1 MIINSIKLPVDHTYE
16 MLKSKADKKAGFVSD
31 KIIIKKKS
39 VDARGGSVS
48 FVYSVDALKKGDEEE
63 IHRLNVPKSECPYR
77 PVVVGSGPAGLF
89 CAYVLSMSGLCPI
102 VFERGDRVDER
113 TKKIDLF
120 FDTSSL
126 DSDSNVQ
133 FGEGGAGTF
142 SDGKLTTL
150 ISSPYKE
157 EVLRVFVECGAPD
170 EILYQAK
177 PHIGT
182 DKLRIVV
189 KNLREKIISMGGEF
203 HFNEKVCDIEIKN
216 NEITKII
223 TDKDQYPCSDAVF
236 AIGHSAR
243 DTFDMLYKKGLE
255 MIGKAFS
262 VGVRI
267 EHLQKDIN
275 RAQYKDFSDSPY
287 LGAADYKLS
296 HHAKTGRGVYTF
308 CMCPGGVV
316 VGAASE
322 DGMVCTNGMSY
333 FARDKENANSA
344 LLVSVTPDDFPDSHP
359 LAGIELQR
367 MYEKRAFDAGNG
379 NYYAPVQKV
388 GDFFK
393 GKVSDSF
400 YDIKPSYR
408 PGVTPY
414 DMNKLF
420 PGYITDSMKEA
431 IGEMGRRLKGFDNSE
446 AVLTGVEARSSSPV
460 RILRN
465 EKFVSN
471 IRGIYPSGE
480 GAGYA
485 GGITSSA
492 IDGIKCALS
501 IIDKYI
507 T

>member
-1 MIINSIKLPVDHTYE
+1 MIINSIKLPVDHSFSDL
-16 MLKSKADKKAGFVSD
+16 MNKAEKKAGFKID
-31 KIIIKKKS
+31 KLIIKKKS
-39 VDARGGSVS
+39 VDARGTVS
-48 FVYSVDALKKGDEEE
+48 FVYTVDALKKGEEE
-63 IHRLNVPKSECPYR
+63 AITRLTVPKTQSPIR

-89 CAYVLSMSGLCPI
+89 CAYVLSLSGLCPI
-102 VFERGDRVDER
+102 VFERGDMVDKR
-113 TKKIDLF
+113 AKKIEIF
-120 FDTSSL
+120 FDSSQL
-126 DSDSNVQ
+126 DTESNIQ

-157 EVLRVFVECGAPD
+157 EVLRLFVECGAPE

-182 DKLRIVV
+182 DKLRTVI
-189 KNLREKIISMGGEF
+189 KNLREKIISLGGEF

-216 NEITKII
+216 NKITKVI
-223 TDKDQYPCSDAVF
+223 TDTDEYPCSYVVF

-243 DTFDMLYKKGLE
+243 DTFEMLYNKGVD
-255 MIGKAFS
+255 MIAKAFS
-262 VGVRI
+262 LGVRI

-275 RAQYKDFSDSPY
+275 RAQYKDFCESPY

-322 DGMVCTNGMSY
+322 EGMVCTNGMSY
-333 FARDKENANSA
+333 YARDKINANSA
-344 LLVSVTPDDFPDSHP
+344 LLVSITPDDFPTSHP
-359 LAGIELQR
+359 LSGIELQR
-367 MYEKRAFDAGNG
+367 MYEKRAFAAGG
-379 NYYAPVQKV
+379 GKFFAPVQKM
-388 GDFFK
+388 GDFFE
-393 GKVSDSF
+393 GRVSDSF
-400 YDIKPSYR
+400 YKVEPSYC

-420 PGYITDSMKEA
+420 PGVITDSMKEA
-431 IGEMGRRLKGFDNSE
+431 VTQMGRRLKGFDDRE
-446 AVLTGVEARSSSPV
+446 AVLTGIEARSSSPV

-465 EKFVSN
+465 EEFMSN
-471 IRGIYPSGE
+471 IEGIIPSGE

-492 IDGIKCALS
+492 IDGIRCGLS
-501 IIDKYI
+501 IVGKYI